1 VVAYTR
7 PYLVD
12 NIASI
17 RALAGIGDDYFQV
30 GVLIKDLL
38 HPPIVAAFRGDRC
51 ALFFFWLSAIFFL
64 VVADVAWSGEEL
76 RRLVR
81 RGL

>member
-1 VVAYTR
+1 MVAYTSA
-7 PYLVD
+7 YFVD
-12 NIASI
+12 NITSI
-17 RALAGIGDDYFQV
+17 GALARIGDDYFQV

-38 HPPIVAAFRGDRC
+38 HSPIVAAFRGNGC